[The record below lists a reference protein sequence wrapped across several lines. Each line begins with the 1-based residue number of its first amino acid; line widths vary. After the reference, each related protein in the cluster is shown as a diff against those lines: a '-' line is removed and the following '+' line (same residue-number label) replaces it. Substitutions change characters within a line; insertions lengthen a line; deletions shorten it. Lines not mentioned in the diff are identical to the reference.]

1 MKINKKN
8 SLSFKVLS
16 SLSEDKIRQIYNIH
30 LKSLPN
36 DIIHYFGYK
45 LEKKYILELL
55 KENKCRI
62 IVAISNK
69 SIVGFI
75 ILKFGVFD
83 MKKVIDFSSVLR
95 FLINSISNPIL
106 ILRLIYQLCKPT
118 TIPKQSCEID
128 YFAVSYRFKSKGIG
142 KKLLRIAEKIAKGK
156 KFKKIFTKTYN
167 KKLACFYINK
177 KKAVLSSRY
186 KILHYLYFCVYWK
199 IN

>member
-83 MKKVIDFSSVLR
+83 MKKVIDFSSVLK

-106 ILRLIYQLCKPT
+106 ILRLIYQN
-118 TIPKQSCEID
+118 
-128 YFAVSYRFKSKGIG
+128 VS
-142 KKLLRIAEKIAKGK
+142 KL
-156 KFKKIFTKTYN
+156 
-167 KKLACFYINK
+167 
-177 KKAVLSSRY
+177 
-186 KILHYLYFCVYWK
+186 
-199 IN
+199 